1 MPVNLIPVFAIVAL
15 LWLAT
20 LYFLARWSKSAGV
33 TAFVVTVLAL
43 LAYPAATNQRK
54 EHDEIMTFTNQRFGD
69 TDVLVLESPSGQEFT
84 ITEIGT
90 IKRFEGRKKGS
101 AQVRWTGW
109 YDFGKLRGYN
119 IQSIEPK

>member
-1 MPVNLIPVFAIVAL
+1 MPVNLIPIFAIVAL

-20 LYFLARWSKSAGV
+20 LYFLARWSKAAGV
-33 TAFVVTVLAL
+33 TAFVITVLAL
-43 LAYPAATNQRK
+43 LAYPTATNQRK
-54 EHDEIMTFTNQRFGD
+54 EHDEKMAFTIQKFGD
-69 TDVLVLESPSGQEFT
+69 TDVLMLKSPNGQEFT
-84 ITEIGT
+84 VAEIST
-90 IKRFEGRKKGS
+90 IKRFEGRNEGS